1 MTRRLSPAAL
11 LLFGTGLAATTAFS
25 RLSAKVRA
33 HQTANFDGR
42 VRRRFPKRRRPP
54 TKKAAKSIG
63 PIGKEWVHGPISAL
77 VALFL
82 WRHQRHAAA
91 AGVVFASVASAGLS
105 HLFEAAITPRK
116 PPPGRH
122 SPTEPSFPSGHSLE
136 TSAVAMTI
144 AYMLTREGFAVDR
157 VAWPAALAVPAIS
170 GVGRVYLDRHW
181 ATDVLGGW
189 LAGTAVAA
197 MTAAVYEMAAD

>member
-1 MTRRLSPAAL
+1 MKSRLSPAF
-11 LLFGTGLAATTAFS
+11 LLFGTGLAATVALS
-25 RLSAKVRA
+25 RLSAKVKA
-33 HQTANFDGR
+33 HETANFDGR
-42 VRRRFPKRRRPP
+42 VRRRFPKRRRPR
-54 TKKAAKSIG
+54 TKKAANSIG

-82 WRHQRHAAA
+82 WRHHRRGAA
-91 AGVVFASVASAGLS
+91 AGVVFASAASAGLS
-105 HLFEAAITPRK
+105 HLFEAVITPRK

-144 AYMLTREGFAVDR
+144 AYLLTREGFADGR
-157 VAWPAALAVPAIS
+157 IALPAALAVPAIS

-181 ATDVLGGW
+181 ATDVLAGW
-189 LAGTAVAA
+189 LGGTAVAA
-197 MTAAVYEMAAD
+197 FTAAVYEVAAD